1 MFQRLLVAN
10 RGAIARRIIRAC
22 NKLGIE
28 SVALYSDADSQAPYL
43 AEATASI
50 GLPGNTAAETYLNKP
65 LLLQAL
71 LNSGADAVHPG
82 YGFLAEDADF
92 AQQVIEL
99 GVHFVGPA
107 PKWLSS
113 MGDKVAARE
122 LMAEHNFPLF
132 AGSKELSS
140 VAAAQAAAT
149 EIGYPVML
157 KPAAGGGGIGMQVV
171 ADDQGLAIAFD
182 RCQRMALAAF
192 GNGSVFVESWISPAR
207 HIEVQVLADEHGNVM
222 HAFERDC
229 SLQRRQQKVI
239 EEAPAPLVDRESI
252 LALALRSVKLLETL
266 GYNNVGTLET
276 LQSPSGEFG
285 FLEMNTRIQV
295 EHGVTEMVTGLDLV
309 AEQIQ
314 LAAGGQLPPQPT
326 LSGYAVQARIYAED
340 SITSMPSTG
349 RLQVFAPP
357 SMRHVRVETGYAQGM
372 AVTPYYDPLL
382 AKVLAWAPTRE
393 LAIGRLAVALQAYDI
408 RGVSTNVALLRRV
421 LRSDEF
427 LAGRVHTGLLQQFLG

>member
-22 NKLGIE
+22 HALGIE
-28 SVALYSDADSQAPYL
+28 SVAIYSDADSQAPYL
-43 AEATASI
+43 AEASASI
-50 GLPGNTAAETYLNKP
+50 GLPGNTASETYLNKP
-65 LLLQAL
+65 ALLQAL

-92 AQQVIEL
+92 AKQVTEM

-107 PKWLSS
+107 PKWLAS

-122 LMAEHNFPLF
+122 LIAQHNFPLF
-132 AGSKELSS
+132 AGSRELDS
-140 VAAAQAAAT
+140 VAAAQAAA
-149 EIGYPVML
+149 EAIGYPVML

-171 ADDQGLAIAFD
+171 ADAQALAVAFD
-182 RCQRMALAAF
+182 RCQRMADAAF

-207 HIEVQVLADEHGNVM
+207 HIEVQLLADEHGHAM

-239 EEAPAPLVDRESI
+239 EEAPAPLVDRSSVN
-252 LALALRSVKLLETL
+252 ALAQRSVRLLEEL
-266 GYNNVGTLET
+266 GYNNLGTLET

-309 AEQIQ
+309 AEQIR
-314 LAAGGQLPPQPT
+314 LAAGGALPAQPE
-326 LSGYAVQARIYAED
+326 LSGYAVQARVYAED
-340 SITSMPSTG
+340 PNTSMPSTG
-349 RLQVFAPP
+349 RLRLFEPP
-357 SMRHVRVETGYAQGM
+357 RMRHVRVESGYAQGM
-372 AVTPYYDPLL
+372 AVTPFYDPLL

-393 LAIGRLAVALQAYDI
+393 LAIGRLGVALQAFAI
-408 RGVSTNVALLRRV
+408 RGVTTNIPLLRRV

-427 LAGRVHTGLLQQFLG
+427 LAGRVHTGLLQQYMG

>member
-22 NKLGIE
+22 NTLGIE

-43 AEATASI
+43 SEATASI
-50 GLPGNTAAETYLNKP
+50 GLPGNTASETYLNKP

-71 LNSGADAVHPG
+71 LSSGADAVHPG
-82 YGFLAEDADF
+82 YGFLAEDAGF
-92 AQQVIEL
+92 AQQVIDL

-107 PKWLSS
+107 PKWLAS

-122 LMAEHNFPLF
+122 LMAQHNFPLF
-132 AGSKELSS
+132 AGSGELSS
-140 VAAAQAAAT
+140 VAVAQAAA
-149 EIGYPVML
+149 ESIGYPVML

-171 ADDQGLAIAFD
+171 ADAQALAIAFD
-182 RCQRMALAAF
+182 RCQRMAQAAF
-192 GNGSVFVESWISPAR
+192 GNGAVFVEAWISPAR
-207 HIEVQVLADEHGNVM
+207 HIEVQLLADEHGHAM

-239 EEAPAPLVDRESI
+239 EEAPAPAVDRAAI
-252 LALALRSVKLLETL
+252 LALADRSVQLLESL
-266 GYNNVGTLET
+266 GYNNLGTLET

-309 AEQIQ
+309 AEQIR
-314 LAAGGQLPPQPT
+314 LAAGGGLPPAPT
-326 LSGYAVQARIYAED
+326 LSGYSVQARVYAED
-340 SITSMPSTG
+340 ARSGMPSTG
-349 RLQVFAPP
+349 QLQVFAPP
-357 SMRHVRVETGYAQGM
+357 QMRHVRVETGYAEGL

-393 LAIGRLAVALQAYDI
+393 LAIGRLAVALQAFTI
-408 RGVSTNVALLRRV
+408 HGVATNIPLLRRV

-427 LAGRVHTGLLQQFLG
+427 LAGRVHTGLLQQFMG

>member
-22 NKLGIE
+22 NALGIE

-43 AEATASI
+43 SEATSTV
-50 GLPGNTAAETYLNKP
+50 GLPGNSALETYLNKP
-65 LLLQAL
+65 VLLQAI

-82 YGFLAEDADF
+82 YGFLAEDAPF
-92 AQQVIEL
+92 AQQVMDL

-107 PKWLSS
+107 PKWLAS

-122 LMAEHNFPLF
+122 LMAQHNFPLF

-140 VAAAQAAAT
+140 VGEAQSAADAV
-149 EIGYPVML
+149 GYPVML

-171 ADDQGLAIAFD
+171 ADAQGLEVAFD
-182 RCQRMALAAF
+182 RCQRMAHAAF
-192 GNGSVFVESWISPAR
+192 GNGAVFVEAWISPAR
-207 HIEVQVLADEHGNVM
+207 HIEVQVLADEQGHVM

-239 EEAPAPLVDRESI
+239 EEAPAPLVDRDAV
-252 LALALRSVKLLETL
+252 LALAQRSVKLLENL

-309 AEQIQ
+309 VEQIR
-314 LAAGGQLPPQPT
+314 LAAGGSLPPQPS
-326 LSGYAVQARIYAED
+326 LSGYAVQARVYAED
-340 SITSMPSTG
+340 SQTSMPSTG
-349 RLQVFAPP
+349 RLQVFVPP
-357 SMRHVRVETGYAQGM
+357 HMRHVRVETGYAQGM

-408 RGVSTNVALLRRV
+408 RGVTTNIPLLRRV

-427 LAGRVHTGLLQQFLG
+427 LAGRVHTGLLQQFMG

>member
-22 NKLGIE
+22 NTLGIE
-28 SVALYSDADSQAPYL
+28 SVALYSDADSHAPYL
-43 AEATASI
+43 GEATASI
-50 GLPGNTAAETYLNKP
+50 GLPGNTALETYLNKP
-65 LLLQAL
+65 ALLQAI
-71 LNSGADAVHPG
+71 LNSGVDAVHPG
-82 YGFLAEDADF
+82 YGFLSEDADF
-92 AQQVIEL
+92 AQQVLDL

-107 PKWLSS
+107 PKWLAS
-113 MGDKVAARE
+113 MGDKVSARE
-122 LMAEHNFPLF
+122 LIAAHDFPLF
-132 AGSKELSS
+132 AGSGELGS
-140 VAAAQAAAT
+140 VADAQAAA
-149 EIGYPVML
+149 EAIGYPVML

-171 ADDQGLAIAFD
+171 ADAQALAVAFD
-182 RCQRMALAAF
+182 RCQRMAQAAF
-192 GNGSVFVESWISPAR
+192 GNGAVFVEAWISPAR
-207 HIEVQVLADEHGNVM
+207 HIEVQLLADEHGHVM

-239 EEAPAPLVDRESI
+239 EEAPAPVVDREAI
-252 LALALRSVKLLETL
+252 LALAERSVKLLEQL

-276 LQSPSGEFG
+276 LQSPNGEFG

-309 AEQIQ
+309 AEQIR
-314 LAAGGQLPPQPT
+314 LAAGGRLPPQPT
-326 LSGYAVQARIYAED
+326 LSGYSVQARVYAED
-340 SITSMPSTG
+340 PQTSMPSTG
-349 RLQVFAPP
+349 RLQVFVPP
-357 SMRHVRVETGYAQGM
+357 NMRHVRVETGYAQGL

-393 LAIGRLAVALQAYDI
+393 LAIGRLAVALQAFAI
-408 RGVSTNVALLRRV
+408 QGVTTNIPLLRRV